1 VITSLTLRKLS
12 LAPIAALALAA
23 GLLSAAP
30 ANAVVVPT
38 AAFVV
43 TSPAAGEAVASRTVQ
58 FAGTGTP
65 AAAVG
70 VTSLDGASLFG
81 VPAIVDATGAWSLTV
96 DFAAN
101 AETTQSLLVS
111 QVIDLTTPPTS
122 VPVTFTLPSAPVEPV
137 AAIVLTD
144 PGSLEVLTSRT
155 VTFAG
160 SAPAGTEISITNTDG
175 SATVTTV
182 ADDLNAFVTD
192 LVFSDEA
199 SLVQD
204 VTVSGTL
211 DGVALTAVT
220 VLLILPPLPLA
231 VPVITAPA
239 AGSTVTGATVVVSG
253 TGEAGA
259 TIALIYAPTADLAS
273 GADIAT
279 LDSAALAGVGGDIV
293 VTAEGTWSTT
303 LTLTLAPNAYSFFA
317 GQSLLIGAEGNVA
330 ASDRSERRDFTLVA
344 QAVAPA
350 APTVPVNTP
359 AVPVRVPAAP
369 ASGVRELAATGV
381 ETTGLAGGIS
391 ALLLALGAA
400 AIVAAR
406 RRQLTSEL

>member
-1 VITSLTLRKLS
+1 MITSLTLRKLS
-12 LAPIAALALAA
+12 LAPIAALVLAA

-38 AAFVV
+38 AAFAV

-122 VPVTFTLPSAPVEPV
+122 VPITFTLPSAPVEPV

-160 SAPAGTEISITNTDG
+160 SAPAGTEISIANTDG

-199 SLVQD
+199 ALVQD

-211 DGVALTAVT
+211 DGVALTPVT

-231 VPVITAPA
+231 VPVIIAPA
-239 AGSTVTGATVVVSG
+239 AGSTVTGGTVVVSG

-279 LDSAALAGVGGDIV
+279 LESAALAGVGGDIV

-303 LTLTLAPNAYSFFA
+303 LTLAPNAYSFFA
-317 GQSLLIGAEGNVA
+317 GQSQLIGAEGNVA
-330 ASDRSERRDFTLVA
+330 ASERSERRDFTLVA

-369 ASGVRELAATGV
+369 ASNVRELAATGV
-381 ETTGLAGGIS
+381 EITGLAGGIS
-391 ALLLALGAA
+391 ALLVALGAA

>member
-12 LAPIAALALAA
+12 LAPIAALVLAA

-38 AAFVV
+38 AAFAV

-122 VPVTFTLPSAPVEPV
+122 VPITFTLPSAPVEPV

-160 SAPAGTEISITNTDG
+160 SAPAGTEI
-175 SATVTTV
+175 
-182 ADDLNAFVTD
+182 
-192 LVFSDEA
+192 
-199 SLVQD
+199 
-204 VTVSGTL
+204 
-211 DGVALTAVT
+211 
-220 VLLILPPLPLA
+220 
-231 VPVITAPA
+231 
-239 AGSTVTGATVVVSG
+239 
-253 TGEAGA
+253 
-259 TIALIYAPTADLAS
+259 TIAS

-279 LDSAALAGVGGDIV
+279 LESAALAGVGGDIV

-303 LTLTLAPNAYSFFA
+303 LTLAPNAYSFFA
-317 GQSLLIGAEGNVA
+317 GQSQLIGAEGNVA
-330 ASDRSERRDFTLVA
+330 ASERSERRDFTLVA

-369 ASGVRELAATGV
+369 ASNVRELAATGV
-381 ETTGLAGGIS
+381 EITGLAGGIS
-391 ALLLALGAA
+391 ALLVALGAA

>member
-38 AAFVV
+38 AAFAV

-122 VPVTFTLPSAPVEPV
+122 APVTFTLPSAPAEPV

-160 SAPAGTEISITNTDG
+160 SAPAGTEISIANTDG

-211 DGVALTAVT
+211 DGVALTPVT
-220 VLLILPPLPLA
+220 VLLILPPLPLPA
-231 VPVITAPA
+231 PVITAPA
-239 AGSTVTGATVVVSG
+239 AGSTVTGGTVVVSG
-253 TGEAGA
+253 TGEPGA

-279 LDSAALAGVGGDIV
+279 LESAALAGVGGDIV

-303 LTLTLAPNAYSFFA
+303 LTLAPNAYSFFA
-317 GQSLLIGAEGNVA
+317 GQSQLIGAEGNVA
-330 ASDRSERRDFTLVA
+330 ASGRSERRDFTLVA
-344 QAVAPA
+344 QAVVPA

-369 ASGVRELAATGV
+369 ASSVRELAATGV
-381 ETTGLAGGIS
+381 DTAGLAGSIS
-391 ALLLALGAA
+391 SLLLALGAA
-400 AIVAAR
+400 AVVVSR
-406 RRQLTSEL
+406 RRRLTSES

>member
-1 VITSLTLRKLS
+1 MITSLTLRKLS
-12 LAPIAALALAA
+12 LAPIAALTLAA

-101 AETTQSLLVS
+101 AETSQSLLVS

-122 VPVTFTLPSAPVEPV
+122 VPVSFTLPSAPVEPV
-137 AAIVLTD
+137 ASIVLTD

-160 SAPAGTEISITNTDG
+160 SAPAGTEISISNADG
-175 SATVTTV
+175 SATITTV

-199 SLVQD
+199 ALVQD

-211 DGVALTAVT
+211 DGVALTPVA

-239 AGSTVTGATVVVSG
+239 AGSTVTGGTVVVSG

-279 LDSAALAGVGGDIV
+279 LESAALAGVGGDIV
-293 VTAEGTWSTT
+293 VTAEGTWST
-303 LTLTLAPNAYSFFA
+303 TLTLAPNAYSFFA

-330 ASDRSERRDFTLVA
+330 ASERSERRDFTLVA

-350 APTVPVNTP
+350 PTVPVTTP

-369 ASGVRELAATGV
+369 ASSVRELAATGV
-381 ETTGLAGGIS
+381 DTTGLAGGIS
-391 ALLLALGAA
+391 GLLLALGAA
-400 AIVAAR
+400 ALVVAR

>member
-43 TSPAAGEAVASRTVQ
+43 TSPATGEAVASRSVQ

-101 AETTQSLLVS
+101 AETSQSLLVS

-122 VPVTFTLPSAPVEPV
+122 VPVTFTLPSAPAVPE
-137 AAIVLTD
+137 ATIVLTD
-144 PGSLEVLTSRT
+144 PGSLEILTSRT

-160 SAPAGTEISITNTDG
+160 SAPAGTQISIANTDG
-175 SATVTTV
+175 SATITTV

-199 SLVQD
+199 ALAQS

-211 DGVALTAVT
+211 DGVALTPVD
-220 VLLILPPLPLA
+220 VVLILPPLPLPA
-231 VPVITAPA
+231 PVITAPA
-239 AGSTVTGATVVVSG
+239 AGSTVTGGTVVISG

-259 TIALIYAPTADLAS
+259 TVALIYAPTADLAS

-279 LDSAALAGVGGDIV
+279 LDSTAIAGEAGDIV

-303 LTLTLAPNAYSFFA
+303 LTLAPNAYSFFA
-317 GQSLLIGAEGNVA
+317 GQTQLIGSEGNIA
-330 ASDRSERRDFTLVA
+330 ASGRSERRDFTLVA
-344 QAVAPA
+344 AAVAPA
-350 APTVPVNTP
+350 APVVPVNTP
-359 AVPVRVPAAP
+359 AVPVRLPATH

-381 ETTGLAGGIS
+381 DNTGLTGGIS
-391 ALLLALGAA
+391 ALLLALGATA
-400 AIVAAR
+400 VIAAR
-406 RRQLTSEL
+406 RRRVTSEL